1 MAQQFSTKPAEIA
14 TYEEIKNLS
23 KKPEVLLI
31 DVREHQELIDT
42 GTVPTSINIPLGQVK
57 EKLSNDFSDQ
67 EFLKLFNRKKPDLNN
82 EIIFM
87 CKIGGRSHKAMEL
100 ARTLGYKNVRNY
112 LGSWED
118 WSKNE
123 GISK

>member
-67 EFLKLFNRKKPDLNN
+67 EFLKLFNRKKPDLSN